1 MKNVFRSLTTFCAS
15 LAICFFI
22 FTPIVSVPGAEVAR
36 ASTNDEINKYLNTAG
51 DKGFGYNT
59 TNAPLLGSVIGKI
72 VTAILGFTGTIAFII
87 FLYGGFLW
95 LTARG
100 NEEQVAQAQ
109 KYLTN
114 GVLGVVVIVLAY
126 SAAYFVTSVL
136 YNAARK

>member
-1 MKNVFRSLTTFCAS
+1 MKNTFRFLATLCAS
-15 LAICFFI
+15 LAICLFVFA
-22 FTPIVSVPGAEVAR
+22 PIASLPGANMAS
-36 ASTNDEINKYLNTAG
+36 ASTTDDINKYLNTAG

-59 TNAPLLGSVIGKI
+59 TNTPLLGSVVGKI
-72 VTAILGFTGTIAFII
+72 ITAILGFTGTIAFII

-100 NEEQVAQAQ
+100 NEEQVAEAK

-136 YNAARK
+136 YKAAR